1 MFHVYSTCLSESGPN
16 FIPNHFKQVF
26 GLVVFTRKSG
36 GSLQFRLWVI
46 LYSRFYVT
54 VAIVLALSYL
64 YKDCIINYNNIKF
77 RLLIKCNFSGHSLS
91 LVDFFFLYRKW
102 IPLCTSGAPAFINQ
116 TLILKWL
123 HLWVVWCSCFDV
135 RGLSCS
141 GRSQTVTASVSKC
154 KWDKWLTSICC
165 WVVLLTVAG
174 SGTFPLLWSY
184 QVMRKIGFTTVFDTL
199 LTAYHSSLE

>member
-91 LVDFFFLYRKW
+91 LVDFFFFVQKMN
-102 IPLCTSGAPAFINQ
+102 TS
-116 TLILKWL
+116 L
-123 HLWVVWCSCFDV
+123 HF
-135 RGLSCS
+135 RG
-141 GRSQTVTASVSKC
+141 
-154 KWDKWLTSICC
+154 TSIHKSNPDFKMAPFMSCL
-165 WVVLLTVAG
+165 VQLL
-174 SGTFPLLWSY
+174 
-184 QVMRKIGFTTVFDTL
+184 
-199 LTAYHSSLE
+199 